1 MAACPN
7 KTSPEWKSLVA
18 DVGSNNAMKLWLI
31 NNESIV
37 SPEVGRF
44 QLFVEVNPKLANT
57 ILSRH
62 VSRDVRKGVTPT
74 TTSGEL
80 IAMADKKLFEDPQY
94 TGWSKSDPIA
104 ATPID
109 TLEQIE
115 ETQPEVDIMNEI
127 KNAAD
132 VQNKSRAQEIVF
144 KFAEVMQNKTGVASK
159 TITAEDATV
168 MLATTTTPYDNQPSF
183 FYDGTNY
190 FIEGKATLE
199 LVFHEYS
206 HPIVASVRIT
216 NPVLFDSLYNEV
228 AGTKEGEDIIA
239 YVTKNYPTLSV
250 DTPRFKEEVIVHALE
265 QKAINNKGIE
275 KILSA
280 SSQPSPQFD
289 SIIDKIMFHIKQWF
303 RKNFGKVKI
312 EKLKVDTTLD
322 ELSEL
327 ITNESFKIDLIK
339 VTDKDIAMFAAA
351 ERAHV
356 DELVKAIDKANS
368 QSGLQ
373 LIIDKLNILTQAQK
387 REVNRFGMGVQD
399 KARFDKS
406 KKEIAK
412 ALTTMSERLRSAQ
425 SLNLTEEQQKAH
437 ENLTVAQQASSLVST
452 LGNLDF
458 AVKDILKE
466 LRSIKKTDIS
476 KMTEAEAIKYN
487 DESLALV
494 QYYSK
499 LLNEWNNF
507 VAISKNDMAE
517 AGIPQDS
524 TMKKF
529 MANLGDNI
537 ETGLELYGE
546 IQEEGTVNIYNEW
559 VKESNKKRDTEFNA
573 RKKELEGIIANSSGV
588 KKATAVKAL
597 KAATDK
603 HQKFYLSK
611 DKVRDMLQGKIGD
624 ASWWSTMF
632 ESYTTNP
639 DPIVGGFAKFI
650 KDTISNIEA
659 EAIRNEMA
667 FMAKISPLLKELDIT
682 GTNLEKT
689 WDFALSQDSTF
700 EKKDGVFVEKK
711 VLSFIAPTIS
721 GRWKIKEL
729 EVKIEEAKT
738 GVTNAITDQE
748 IKAAKEV
755 LRTAYKALSTEKTN
769 FWWQDYDKEV
779 YEAQDELLKT
789 DIGLAAWLERNEVL
803 AKISA
808 EANLMFSEYENFEEA
823 DNMAE
828 RWKEYAQ
835 LYSIHNAN
843 GTMKTGDD
851 LLKAE
856 ALNAHRRRTSKYYK
870 YVDKKEAFN
879 SALSAFEDD
888 LINNKGLSRTSD
900 EYKTTIDKWIEQN
913 TVPGYTEEYWND
925 VAKTFLRLDTWMA
938 NLPAGVKQKLDVSE
952 EFTAM
957 GSLVMGY
964 KDALG
969 QPDGS
974 IVPEKKMIELKRV
987 QEALIVKEEAI
998 KKSGVLSTL
1007 SVEMREERAEI
1018 FDMLAQLRGKEA
1030 TTHYIDQ
1037 VNNLLD
1043 DIKGVPYAKLTA
1055 STAADFIRGKGIGD
1069 KREVPADK
1077 IMARS
1082 PEFEKWFMANHVRRE
1097 YVNNDGDLVH
1107 NYQRLSA
1114 WSAPSPK
1121 LLSHLATF
1129 KYQVTNPTTG
1139 EVEEKT
1145 MTGRTPSMKYKTRVV
1160 RDQYRTIP
1168 YGMDVEE
1175 RNKLYLGVRIDNK
1188 GNFLPKNK
1196 EDYAKKPAR
1205 DITGK
1210 VIDSEYINE
1219 AYYKLQQTSPKHAE
1233 LLQYLKE
1240 YHLANQKEIDYK
1252 SRLYLD
1258 LPRMRIGSQRNDTLE
1273 QIQSGR
1279 LVGEKVKTLKKLKEG
1294 VTAFAKGASR
1304 EEVNALTREAGD
1316 FEEGTGDAAMDETLH
1331 SIDFMNSIS
1340 EGSVID
1346 RLPVSGTAN
1355 MELEETSRDVLRV
1368 LNVYG
1373 LSAEK
1378 QRQFTKINHI
1388 AKAILNTVNNPK
1400 NKIKKDGIDMANGNS
1415 IKRKIF
1421 SKKDNEVQ
1429 ENIRASGMNAL
1440 YNREFKGKI
1449 YSERHLDFL
1458 NKITG
1463 KLMKGASFSYFA
1475 LNLPSATKNYWGA
1488 LWQMRMLAAAGEH
1501 MSPGSYLKAKVWSIS
1516 AQKDWMN
1523 HIYGGDNYTLN
1534 NQMLM
1539 FFDPLQGKLSE
1550 VFGSHASRSKEGD
1563 IASLSW
1569 MYSPR
1574 KFMELEAAFQLF
1586 GGMMIHKK
1594 VEKNVNGKI
1603 VEVPYM
1609 EAFEIDPVSKLMVL
1623 NKDIVDR
1630 EYEVGGRKYLDFKNL
1645 IHEQSK
1651 HLNGAFAN
1659 FESPQAQAHF
1669 TYRLVMFMRR
1679 YFTSMFMARFAKQR
1693 GSIIT
1698 NDVTTGFYIES
1709 IKSISKIIGSYGH
1722 YINMME
1728 PTEKAAM
1735 KKLLT
1740 EVSTILIISAITSL
1754 MFGYDDDDPD
1764 RWNKMKARSGA
1775 IGDENFHLD
1784 GFLANHLLVML
1795 LKTSN
1800 ENETFI
1806 PLPGFGLNDY
1816 TRMST
1821 VTSVA
1826 FGPTITT
1833 YAQLLTDIAMHAA
1846 PGDDESL
1853 FYKRTTGPYP
1863 WQQKG
1868 SAKIWNHI
1876 FRTAGLTG
1884 SDVDI
1889 IKGGKSFTA
1898 MQSRF

>member
-1 MAACPN
+1 M
-7 KTSPEWKSLVA
+7 
-18 DVGSNNAMKLWLI
+18 

-37 SPEVGRF
+37 SPEVGKF

-62 VSRDVRKGVTPT
+62 VSKDVRKGVTPT

-80 IAMADKKLFEDPQY
+80 IAMADKGLFEDSEY
-94 TGWSKSDPIA
+94 TSWDKSDPIA
-104 ATPID
+104 DTPID

-115 ETQPEVDIMNEI
+115 ETQPEVDMMNAI

-132 VQNKSRAQEIVF
+132 VQNKSRAEEIVF
-144 KFAEVMQNKTGVASK
+144 KLAEVMQNKTGVSSK
-159 TITAEDATV
+159 TITPEEATV
-168 MLATTTTPYDNQPSF
+168 MLATTTTPYNNQPSF
-183 FYDGTNY
+183 FYDGVNY
-190 FIEGKATLE
+190 FIDGKATLE
-199 LVFHEYS
+199 LVFHEYC
-206 HPIVASVRIT
+206 HPIVASVRVA
-216 NPVLFDSLYNEV
+216 NPVLFDNLYNEV
-228 AGTKEGEDIIA
+228 AATKEGEEIIA
-239 YVTKNYPTLSV
+239 YVNKEYPTLSA

-265 QKAINNKGIE
+265 RKAINTSQIT
-275 KILSA
+275 KILDT
-280 SSQPSPQFD
+280 SSQPSPQFN
-289 SIIDKIMFHIKQWF
+289 SIIEKIMFHIKQWF

-356 DELVKAIDKANS
+356 DELVKAIEKANS

-373 LIIDKLNILTQAQK
+373 LIIDKLNIMIKVQETGLK
-387 REVNRFGMGVQD
+387 SFGFGE
-399 KARFDKS
+399 ARTIIGKS
-406 KKEIAK
+406 MSK
-412 ALTTMSERLRSAQ
+412 MSERLRTAQ
-425 SLNLTEEQQKAH
+425 SLNLTDAQQKAH

-466 LRSIKKTDIS
+466 LTRIKKTDTS
-476 KMTEAEAIKYN
+476 KMTDAEAIEHN
-487 DESLALV
+487 DKSLALV

-507 VAISKNDMAE
+507 VDISKKDMAE

-546 IQEEGTVNIYNEW
+546 IQEEGTVNLYNEW

-573 RKKELEGIIANSSGV
+573 RKKELDAIIANSSGM
-588 KKATAVKAL
+588 KKETAVKAL

-603 HQKFYLSK
+603 HQKYFLSK
-611 DKVRDMLQGKIGD
+611 DKIRDMIQGKIGD

-667 FMAKISPLLKELDIT
+667 FMAKISPLLKELNIT

-700 EKKDGVFVEKK
+700 EKKDGVYVEKK
-711 VLSFIAPTIS
+711 VLSFVAPTIS
-721 GRWKIKEL
+721 GRWKIKQL
-729 EVKIEEAKT
+729 EVEIEKAKEGFAKIKSELLTK
-738 GVTNAITDQE
+738 GVVPEDLLNNKEYKNAQE
-748 IKAAKEV
+748 I
-755 LRTAYKALSTEKTN
+755 LRVAYKDLSTEKTN

-888 LINNKGLSRTSD
+888 LISNKGLSRTST
-900 EYKTTIDKWIEQN
+900 EYKELVDKWIAIN
-913 TVPGYTEEYWND
+913 TVPGFTEEYWND
-925 VAKTFLRLDTWMA
+925 VAKTFLDLDEWMA
-938 NLPAGVKQKLDVSE
+938 KLPPAIRQKLDVTA
-952 EFTAM
+952 EFTEM

-969 QPDGS
+969 QPDGTM
-974 IVPEKKMIELKRV
+974 VPDKKMAELKRV
-987 QEALIVKEEAI
+987 QEALINKEDVI
-998 KKSGVLSTL
+998 KKSGILASL
-1007 SVEMREERAEI
+1007 SVEMLEERTRI

-1037 VNNLLD
+1037 VNTLLD
-1043 DIKGVPYAKLTA
+1043 DIKGVPYTKLTSATA
-1055 STAADFIRGKGIGD
+1055 SDFIKGKGVGD
-1069 KREVPADK
+1069 TREVPADRV
-1077 IMARS
+1077 MARS
-1082 PEFEKWFMANHVRRE
+1082 PEFKKWFMANHVRRE
-1097 YVNNDGDLVH
+1097 YVNNDGELVH

-1114 WSAPSPK
+1114 WSSPSPK
-1121 LLSHLATF
+1121 LLKHLTTF
-1129 KYQVTNPTTG
+1129 KYQVTNPETG

-1160 RDQYRTIP
+1160 RDQFRTIP
-1168 YGMDVEE
+1168 YGMDPAEKT
-1175 RNKLYLGVRIDNK
+1175 RLYVGVRIDNK

-1196 EDYAKKPAR
+1196 EDYAKKPAK
-1205 DITGK
+1205 DPITGK
-1210 VIDSEYINE
+1210 VIDSPYINKK
-1219 AYYKLQQTSPKHAE
+1219 YYEIPSAKHAE
-1233 LLQYLKE
+1233 LLKYLKE
-1240 YHLANQKEIDYK
+1240 YHLANQKDLDYK

-1273 QIQSGR
+1273 QMQSGR

-1304 EEVNALTREAGD
+1304 EEVNAITREAGD

-1346 RLPVSGTAN
+1346 RLPVSGTSN

-1373 LSAEK
+1373 MSAEK

-1400 NKIKKDGIDMANGNS
+1400 NKIKKDGLDMAKGNS
-1415 IKRKIF
+1415 LKRKIL

-1440 YNREFKGKI
+1440 YDREFKGKI
-1449 YSERHLDFL
+1449 YSERHLDWL
-1458 NKITG
+1458 NKVTG

-1501 MSPGSYLKAKVWSIS
+1501 MSPGSYLKAKVWSIG

-1574 KFMELEAAFQLF
+1574 KFMELEASFQLF
-1586 GGMMIHKK
+1586 GGMMLHKK

-1603 VEVPYM
+1603 VEIPYM

-1651 HLNGAFAN
+1651 NLNGAFAK

-1669 TYRLVMFMRR
+1669 AYRLVMFMRR

-1698 NDVTTGFYIES
+1698 NDVTTGFYVES
-1709 IKSISKIIGSYGH
+1709 IKNIGKIIGSYGH

-1728 PTEKAAM
+1728 PSEKAAM

-1764 RWNKMKARSGA
+1764 RWKKMKARSGA
-1775 IGDENFHLD
+1775 IGDEDFHLD

-1833 YAQLLTDIAMHAA
+1833 YAQLLTDIAMHAK
-1846 PGDDESL
+1846 PGEDESL
-1853 FYKRTTGPYP
+1853 FYKREAGPYP

>member
-18 DVGSNNAMKLWLI
+18 GVGSNNAMKLWLM
-31 NNESIV
+31 NNESVV
-37 SPEVGRF
+37 SPEVGKF
-44 QLFVEVNPKLANT
+44 QLFVEVNPKLANK

-80 IAMADKKLFEDPQY
+80 INMADKKLFEDPEY

-104 ATPID
+104 ATSID

-115 ETQPEVDIMNEI
+115 ETQPEVDVLNEI
-127 KNAAD
+127 KNAAE
-132 VQNKSRAQEIVF
+132 VQNKSRAEEIVF
-144 KFAEVMQNKTGVASK
+144 KLAEVMQNKTGIASK
-159 TITAEDATV
+159 TITAEEATV
-168 MLATTTTPYDNQPSF
+168 MLAGTSTPYDNQPSF

-190 FIEGKATLE
+190 FIDGKATLE
-199 LVFHEYS
+199 LVFHEYC
-206 HPIVASVRIT
+206 HPIVAAVRT
-216 NPVLFDSLYNEV
+216 GNPVLFDSLYDEV
-228 AGTKEGEDIIA
+228 AVTKEGEEIVA
-239 YVTKNYPTLSV
+239 YVTANYPTLSA

-265 QKAINNKGIE
+265 RKAINNKGIE

-280 SSQPSPQFD
+280 SSQPSPQFN
-289 SIIDKIMFHIKQWF
+289 SVIEKIMFQIKQWF

-356 DELVKAIDKANS
+356 DELVKAINNANS

-387 REVNRFGMGVQD
+387 RELNRFGY
-399 KARFDKS
+399 
-406 KKEIAK
+406 AK
-412 ALTTMSERLRSAQ
+412 AKTVIGKPISAMSERLRTAQ
-425 SLNLTEEQQKAH
+425 SLNLTEEQQQAH

-458 AVKDILKE
+458 AVKDIIKE
-466 LRSIKKTDIS
+466 LRSIKKTDTS
-476 KMTEAEAIKYN
+476 KMTDAEAIKHT

-507 VAISKNDMAE
+507 VAISKKDMAE

-546 IQEEGTVNIYNEW
+546 IQEEGTINLYNEW
-559 VKESNKKRDTEFNA
+559 VKESNKKRDKEFTA
-573 RKKELEGIIANSSGV
+573 RKKELEAIIETASGA
-588 KKATAVKAL
+588 KRDAAVKAL

-603 HQKFYLSK
+603 HQKYFLSK
-611 DKVRDMLQGKIGD
+611 DKIRDMIQGKVGD

-667 FMAKISPLLKELDIT
+667 FMAKISPLLKELNIT

-711 VLSFIAPTIS
+711 VLSFVAPTIS

-729 EVKIEEAKT
+729 EVKIEEAKI

-888 LINNKGLSRTSD
+888 LISNKGLSRTSD

-925 VAKTFLRLDTWMA
+925 VAKTFLRLETWMA

-987 QEALIVKEEAI
+987 QEALIAKEEAI
-998 KKSGVLSTL
+998 KKSGILSTL
-1007 SVEMREERAEI
+1007 SPDMLEERAEI

-1077 IMARS
+1077 VMARS
-1082 PEFEKWFMANHVRRE
+1082 PEFKKWFMANHVRRE
-1097 YVNNDGDLVH
+1097 YINNDGDLVH

-1121 LLSHLATF
+1121 LLSHLTTF

-1168 YGMDVEE
+1168 YGITEE
-1175 RNKLYLGVRIDNK
+1175 EKNAYIGVRIDNK
-1188 GNFLPKNK
+1188 GQFLPKNK
-1196 EDYAKKPAR
+1196 EDYAKKPAK
-1205 DITGK
+1205 DVTGK
-1210 VIDSEYINE
+1210 IIDSPYINE
-1219 AYYKLQQTSPKHAE
+1219 DYYKLQQTSPKHAE
-1233 LLQYLKE
+1233 LLKYLKE

-1273 QIQSGR
+1273 QMQSGR
-1279 LVGEKVKTLKKLKEG
+1279 LVGDRK
-1294 VTAFAKGASR
+1294 
-1304 EEVNALTREAGD
+1304 
-1316 FEEGTGDAAMDETLH
+1316 
-1331 SIDFMNSIS
+1331 
-1340 EGSVID
+1340 SV
-1346 RLPVSGTAN
+1346 V
-1355 MELEETSRDVLRV
+1355 
-1368 LNVYG
+1368 
-1373 LSAEK
+1373 
-1378 QRQFTKINHI
+1378 
-1388 AKAILNTVNNPK
+1388 
-1400 NKIKKDGIDMANGNS
+1400 
-1415 IKRKIF
+1415 
-1421 SKKDNEVQ
+1421 
-1429 ENIRASGMNAL
+1429 
-1440 YNREFKGKI
+1440 
-1449 YSERHLDFL
+1449 
-1458 NKITG
+1458 
-1463 KLMKGASFSYFA
+1463 
-1475 LNLPSATKNYWGA
+1475 
-1488 LWQMRMLAAAGEH
+1488 
-1501 MSPGSYLKAKVWSIS
+1501 
-1516 AQKDWMN
+1516 
-1523 HIYGGDNYTLN
+1523 
-1534 NQMLM
+1534 
-1539 FFDPLQGKLSE
+1539 
-1550 VFGSHASRSKEGD
+1550 
-1563 IASLSW
+1563 
-1569 MYSPR
+1569 
-1574 KFMELEAAFQLF
+1574 
-1586 GGMMIHKK
+1586 
-1594 VEKNVNGKI
+1594 
-1603 VEVPYM
+1603 
-1609 EAFEIDPVSKLMVL
+1609 
-1623 NKDIVDR
+1623 
-1630 EYEVGGRKYLDFKNL
+1630 
-1645 IHEQSK
+1645 
-1651 HLNGAFAN
+1651 
-1659 FESPQAQAHF
+1659 
-1669 TYRLVMFMRR
+1669 
-1679 YFTSMFMARFAKQR
+1679 
-1693 GSIIT
+1693 
-1698 NDVTTGFYIES
+1698 
-1709 IKSISKIIGSYGH
+1709 
-1722 YINMME
+1722 
-1728 PTEKAAM
+1728 
-1735 KKLLT
+1735 
-1740 EVSTILIISAITSL
+1740 
-1754 MFGYDDDDPD
+1754 
-1764 RWNKMKARSGA
+1764 
-1775 IGDENFHLD
+1775 
-1784 GFLANHLLVML
+1784 
-1795 LKTSN
+1795 
-1800 ENETFI
+1800 
-1806 PLPGFGLNDY
+1806 
-1816 TRMST
+1816 
-1821 VTSVA
+1821 
-1826 FGPTITT
+1826 
-1833 YAQLLTDIAMHAA
+1833 
-1846 PGDDESL
+1846 
-1853 FYKRTTGPYP
+1853 
-1863 WQQKG
+1863 
-1868 SAKIWNHI
+1868 
-1876 FRTAGLTG
+1876 
-1884 SDVDI
+1884 
-1889 IKGGKSFTA
+1889 
-1898 MQSRF
+1898 